1 MDIIDILL
9 IILIVI
15 FSALGIYLI
24 IAVKKLSVTLDNL
37 GKDLSDLRNE
47 SAPFIKDIGDITNSV
62 SAISKIVEDN
72 VEFVNEKVE
81 WVKSKINISTE
92 STKKSPYGNAQN
104 LADNLRAMSK
114 GISSFMN
121 EIKK

>member
-9 IILIVI
+9 IVLIVI

-24 IAVKKLSVTLDNL
+24 IVVKKLSVTLDNFD
-37 GKDLSDLRNE
+37 KDLSDLKNE
-47 SAPFIKDIGDITNSV
+47 TAPFVKDIGEITNSV

-72 VEFVNEKVE
+72 VEYVNDKVE
-81 WVKSKINISTE
+81 WIKSKINTSSE
-92 STKKSPYGNAQN
+92 STKKSPFENAQN
-104 LADNLRAMSK
+104 LTTNLRAMSK

>member
-24 IAVKKLSVTLDNL
+24 FVVKKLSVTLDNL
-37 GKDLSDLRNE
+37 DKDLSDLKNE
-47 SAPFIKDIGDITNSV
+47 TAPFIKDIGEITNSV

-72 VEFVNEKVE
+72 VEFVNDKVE

-104 LADNLRAMSK
+104 LAANLRAMSK